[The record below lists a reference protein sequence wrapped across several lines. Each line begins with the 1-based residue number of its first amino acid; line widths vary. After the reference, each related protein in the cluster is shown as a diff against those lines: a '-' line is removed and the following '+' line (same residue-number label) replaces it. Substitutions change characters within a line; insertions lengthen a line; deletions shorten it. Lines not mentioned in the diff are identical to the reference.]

1 MIVGILQL
9 ELAIPGSASLKDKR
23 RVIRSLK
30 DRLHREHLVAVAE
43 TARLDA
49 LTSAIVSV
57 ACVGADHR
65 RIAQT
70 LDRVLDKAR
79 RRTDCEVVSSQRR
92 VGHLDLPEPDEPDD
106 IDTAALADELLRHAM
121 DDEP

>member
-1 MIVGILQL
+1 MIVGILQF

-23 RVIRSLK
+23 RVVRSLK

-49 LTSAIVSV
+49 LTSAIISV
-57 ACVGADHR
+57 ACVGADQRH
-65 RIAQT
+65 IAQT

-92 VGHLDLPEPDEPDD
+92 VGHLDLPEPEEPEA
-106 IDTAALADELLRHAM
+106 IDTPALAEELLRHALG
-121 DDEP
+121 DHP